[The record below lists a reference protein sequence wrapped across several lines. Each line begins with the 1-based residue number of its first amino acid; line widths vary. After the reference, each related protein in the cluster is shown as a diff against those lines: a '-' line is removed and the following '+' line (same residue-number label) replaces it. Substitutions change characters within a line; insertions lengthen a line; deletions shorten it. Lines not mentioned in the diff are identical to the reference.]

1 MSKFL
6 RFAAVGAAMAS
17 FGIASGAQA
26 ATTDSADVK
35 ATILTTLTV
44 AVDASEDSL
53 DFGNI
58 ADTGNIAASQTIDV
72 ATDGTRGACPAGL
85 TCSGT
90 TRAPLFH
97 VTGANSK
104 AVDIS
109 FLNSSETLAYQ
120 GTPPLGF
127 SNSTLTVSNFVTDAV
142 NGATTDQ
149 LLLSAAGAGDFHVG
163 GTLTVPVDTAPG
175 TYKGTLTLSVAYN

>member
-6 RFAAVGAAMAS
+6 RYAAVGAAVAS

-35 ATILTTLTV
+35 AKILTTLTV
-44 AVDASEDSL
+44 AVDASEDAL
-53 DFGNI
+53 DFGSI
-58 ADTGNIAASQTIDV
+58 ADSGNITSSQTIDV
-72 ATDGTRGACPAGL
+72 ATDGTRGACPVGL

-104 AVDIS
+104 AVNIS
-109 FLNSSETLAYQ
+109 FLKASEPLAYQ
-120 GTPPLGF
+120 GTPPTGF
-127 SNSTLTVSNFVTDAV
+127 ANSTLSAGNFVTDAV
-142 NGATTDQ
+142 NGVTTNQ
-149 LLLSAAGAGDFHVG
+149 LLLSATGTGDFHVG
-163 GTLTVPVDTAPG
+163 GTLTVPADTAPG
-175 TYKGTLTLSVAYN
+175 TYQGTLTVSVAYN